1 MQVIV
6 NLICASTGGGKPNLL
21 WFCNLH
27 YWCLSFHTKIGIH
40 LSSLAK
46 DDSISIKDEKVTVVS
61 STESMVKSIKIEISL
76 GPLSNCYKCITNDF
90 KI

>member
-27 YWCLSFHTKIGIH
+27 YCCPSFHTKIGIY
-40 LSSLAK
+40 LFIISGK
-46 DDSISIKDEKVTVVS
+46 YDSILIKDEKVMVVS
-61 STESMVKSIKIEISL
+61 STESMVKLIKIEISYW
-76 GPLSNCYKCITNDF
+76 PLFINKCF
-90 KI
+90 HES